1 MKTESDSRDPVAR
14 ASALIELFCGLDE
27 FGDLRSVVRSEV
39 PEPARTL
46 LDHRNHMTVAMERFH
61 GGTVSLQVLATHPGS
76 APDAAYAREI
86 LLLDQHGSRIQYGIV
101 RIDLGMVP
109 PVVADRIRAADT
121 PLGRVLIDAGC
132 LCDVQ
137 HVKLLDIRIGPY
149 LAPLIGPG
157 RTFGRVATI
166 AVGGRPAVE
175 LLEVVVGRHLPLD
188 QPA

>member
-1 MKTESDSRDPVAR
+1 MSPLADAVAR
-14 ASALIELFCGLDE
+14 AERLVSLFSRPE
-27 FGDLRSVVRSEV
+27 AFGVIREV
-39 PEPARTL
+39 AADAVPQPHRGL
-46 LDHRNHMTVAMERFH
+46 LDHPSHMTVAMERFH
-61 GGTVSLQVLATHPGS
+61 GGTVSLQVLATQPGS
-76 APDAAYAREI
+76 SPDAAYAREI
-86 LLLDQHGSRIQYGIV
+86 VLLDQHGSRIQYGIV

-166 AVGGRPAVE
+166 AVGGRPAVD
-175 LLEVVVGRHLPLD
+175 LLEVAVGRHLSLD